1 LLCKHGLA
9 LIFLASFDE
18 NPFSIRVSIV
28 TIIST
33 RMIRIALQT
42 RIKTEL
48 TKTGTIKQIHTGI
61 SGPGT
66 GEYYSKFVEEFG
78 RFMEKLERE

>member
-1 LLCKHGLA
+1 V
-9 LIFLASFDE
+9 
-18 NPFSIRVSIV
+18 IRVPIV
-28 TIIST
+28 TDIGT

-48 TKTGTIKQIHTGI
+48 TKKGTIKQIHTGF